1 MDLGDNITKHVK
13 PLSLTAIAAAATAA
27 SILGYRYCHS
37 SKKTTA
43 GEYIKIPLAKG
54 WVPYF
59 GHLWTYV
66 FSGAIVGMEM
76 ARRNV
81 DMGPILR
88 FDMGPRSWVV
98 VSDPDMVH
106 ELLNVHGVSTSCRPH
121 YSYGTRMQSQ
131 THGLTFTD
139 LGSRWKKVRAA
150 CKCNMGS
157 TIFSTAVLTIASLVV
172 QCLSPKSESIHLDD
186 IISKEA
192 DCLVDRL
199 LSTKEAVSVFK
210 EIQWSALNV
219 NLLVGFG
226 CRTDHPE
233 DPFCEELIDL
243 INTSVEKA
251 DPIIDRQEFL
261 PFIMRIFDWWHQT
274 SKTFAW
280 YSTKVRDPIMQKL
293 IRHGLKSDMDCM
305 AKKMHAIK
313 DGKDVDDETVLN
325 TCFDLVVAGTDPTA
339 IALAWAMVLLCN
351 HPEDQKRLQAEI
363 DAFTS
368 VHKRIPTF
376 DEHEHLPLMMS
387 TLKECTRIRTLVPL
401 GLSRRTVSDVV
412 CRGYLIP
419 KDTVI
424 CANLFAIHH
433 DPERYPDPHR
443 FVADRFLDKPRTM
456 ATLSKART
464 NERDQ
469 FGFGWGRR
477 VCPAIHVAESEMF
490 NILVRLLAQATIEPM
505 QDNNNKP
512 IYPDMNALNYV
523 GVVIIPGE
531 DKMRFVKRKNP
542 LNL

>member
-1 MDLGDNITKHVK
+1 MDLKDNITKHIK
-13 PLSLTAIAAAATAA
+13 PLSLTAIAAAATAV
-27 SILGYRYCHS
+27 SILGYRSCHS
-37 SKKTTA
+37 SKKTVA
-43 GEYIKIPLAKG
+43 GEYREIPLAKG
-54 WVPYF
+54 WIPYF

-88 FDMGPRSWVV
+88 FHMGPRLWVV
-98 VSDPDMVH
+98 ISDADMVH
-106 ELLNVHGVSTSCRPH
+106 ELLNVHGVSTSCRPQ
-121 YSYGTRMQSQ
+121 YSYGTRLQSQ
-131 THGLTFTD
+131 THGLTFSD
-139 LGSRWKKVRAA
+139 LGSRWKKVRAV
-150 CKCNMGS
+150 
-157 TIFSTAVLTIASLVV
+157 FV
-172 QCLSPKSESIHLDD
+172 QCLSTKSESIHLDD

-192 DCLVDRL
+192 DYLADRL
-199 LSTKEAVSVFK
+199 LSNKEQAVSVFK

-226 CRTDHPE
+226 YRIDHPE
-233 DPFCEELIDL
+233 DPFCEQLIDL
-243 INTSVEKA
+243 INTSVQKA
-251 DPIIDRQEFL
+251 DPIIDRKEFL
-261 PFIMRIFDWWHQT
+261 PFIMATFDWWYQAF
-274 SKTFAW
+274 KTFAW
-280 YSTKVRDPIMQKL
+280 YRTKVRDPIMQKL
-293 IRHGLKSDMDCM
+293 IHHGLKSDMDCM
-305 AKKMHAIK
+305 AKKMHAMK

-325 TCFDLVVAGTDPTA
+325 ACFDLVVAGTDPTA
-339 IALAWAMVLLCN
+339 ITLAWTMVILCN

-387 TLKECTRIRTLVPL
+387 TLKECLRIRTLVPL
-401 GLSRRTVSDVV
+401 GLSRRAVSDVV

-424 CANLFAIHH
+424 CANVFAIHH
-433 DPERYPDPHR
+433 DPERYPDPDR

-456 ATLSKART
+456 STLSKARA

-477 VCPAIHVAESEMF
+477 VCPAIHVAENQMF
-490 NILVRLLAQATIEPM
+490 NTLVRLLAKATIEPM
-505 QDNNNKP
+505 LDNNSNP

-531 DKMRFVKRKNP
+531 DKMRFVKRNNP
-542 LNL
+542 LNV